1 MENKLAII
9 GIFVREAEAVERVNC
24 ILHDFG
30 AYVVGRMGLPYRDK
44 KIAVISVIVD
54 APQDVINNLTG
65 KLGFLQ
71 GVSAKTMLPKL

>member
-1 MENKLAII
+1 METKLAII
-9 GIFVREAEAVERVNC
+9 GIFVREGEAVERVNS

-30 AYVVGRMGLPYRDK
+30 AYIVGRMGVPYRDK
-44 KIAVISVIVD
+44 QTSVISIIVD

-71 GVSAKTMLPKL
+71 GVSAKTLLPKL

>member
-9 GIFVREAEAVERVNC
+9 GIFIRDAEAVERVNS

-30 AYVVGRMGLPYRDK
+30 PYVVGRMGLPYRDK
-44 KIAVISVIVD
+44 GVAVISLIVD
-54 APQDVINNLTG
+54 APQDVINNITG

-71 GVSAKTMLPKL
+71 GVSAKTLLPKL